1 MIEAR
6 IVHLAERH
14 LFCCECVDLMLEFGG
29 DDAELR
35 RIVQLANR
43 IKRAHDALVRKLK
56 TKWTGA
62 MLQHLATERAGN
74 RLFCG

>member
-14 LFCCECVDLMLEFGG
+14 LLCCECVDLMLEFGG
-29 DDAELR
+29 DDAECR
-35 RIVQLANR
+35 RIIALANR
-43 IKRAHDALVRKLK
+43 IKRVHDGLVRKLR

-62 MLQHLATERAGN
+62 TLPHL
-74 RLFCG
+74 C